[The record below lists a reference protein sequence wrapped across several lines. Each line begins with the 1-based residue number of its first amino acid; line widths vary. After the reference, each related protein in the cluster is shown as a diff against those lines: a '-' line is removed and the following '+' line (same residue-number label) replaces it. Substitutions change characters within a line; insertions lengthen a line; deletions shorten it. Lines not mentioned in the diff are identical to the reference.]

1 MPNYNQFVP
10 MGYNYNPYMP
20 NIFPQYSYPQNQQQN
35 NNFQNSNNSQST
47 PNYQSS
53 YNPPMN
59 TNIIYVNGIE
69 DAKNRPLPFNSNY
82 AFWDNDKAIVYR
94 KVVDSM
100 GKMSIEPYDLVPHK
114 DENDSSPETK
124 QNFDTSAFV
133 NRKEY
138 EALKSELEQLKALV
152 RQTTQEQPKQ
162 VVRTLNSSPTEV
174 SKQ

>member
-1 MPNYNQFVP
+1 MPNYNQFMP

-20 NIFPQYSYPQNQQQN
+20 NIFPQYQYPQNYGQTQQNTSTTNQQN
-35 NNFQNSNNSQST
+35 NQNFQSAYT
-47 PNYQSS
+47 
-53 YNPPMN
+53 PPMN

-69 DAKNRPLPFNSNY
+69 DVKNRPLPFNSNY
-82 AFWDNDKAIVYR
+82 IFLDNDKPLAYR

-100 GKMSIEPYDLVPHK
+100 GKMTVEPYDIVLHK
-114 DENDSSPETK
+114 EETEK
-124 QNFDTSAFV
+124 VANNTASVDTSAFV

-138 EALKSELEQLKALV
+138 EALRSELEQLKTLV

-174 SKQ
+174 SK